1 MSGPANPHRPRPD
14 ARESRSRCTR
24 VAVCVH
30 GCRCQLPERQHRST
44 RRPEQAHRGVM
55 NAFDVVRGQESEDV
69 FSPESEAR
77 LCEQVLGD
85 ARHGL

>member
-24 VAVCVH
+24 VAVSMR
-30 GCRCQLPERQHRST
+30 GCRCRLPERQRWST
-44 RRPEQAHRGVM
+44 QRTEQAHRARM
-55 NAFDVVRGQESEDV
+55 NEFDVVRGEEPEDV
-69 FSPESEAR
+69 FSPENEAR
-77 LCEQVLGD
+77 LCEQVLGQ